1 MKTSKL
7 SASILVGLLFL
18 SQSIIIAACS
28 KEPSESV
35 LQEHNT
41 QAQSPEILQANADI
55 SNSRHNAITETVK
68 IASPAIVGINITE
81 VRQVGYDPLEVH
93 LEIHFLTS
101 FLIISVNNTLKKWK

>member
-81 VRQVGYDPLEVH
+81 VRQVGYDPFGSAFRDP
-93 LEIHFLTS
+93 FLTS
-101 FLIISVNNTLKKWK
+101 F